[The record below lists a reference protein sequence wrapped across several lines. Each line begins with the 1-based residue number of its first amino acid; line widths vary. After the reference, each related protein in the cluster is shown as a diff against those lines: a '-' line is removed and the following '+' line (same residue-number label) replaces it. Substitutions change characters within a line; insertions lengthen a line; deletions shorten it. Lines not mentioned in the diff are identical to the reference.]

1 LPLTIEQP
9 TFLADP
15 SHRKRVFARAVYN
28 LAAAP
33 KKTSKV
39 TKGLAGHLK
48 YCYGACIKRN
58 RHLPKEELSRK
69 VYNVLDHICNIH
81 ENCDVAWCY
90 DLKARERN
98 QVYVPPADHRIDKNT
113 DHESYLQLKNIFDQY
128 ASVEMMAY
136 CNHFFDT
143 QTNESLN
150 ESIANVA
157 PKNVCYSNSVS
168 LFSRVALVIGCHN
181 LGYSRFFHDV
191 FDEIGM
197 SWTSTM
203 SGYLNKRDKKKE
215 KRKVYQQKFEVKLRR
230 SQQQKKSREEVYK
243 ERVDKSYGPGVAL
256 TSVPTKKRKAQ
267 TETDKTKRSCKC
279 GSTTHQ
285 RTTHKDCPLKHGPQ
299 LITPLPNMPPTTS
312 QAAAPPP
319 QTPWLSNPPPT
330 TYQAAAPPPQTPWH
344 TSTSATTTA
353 AQNAMDVQPAA
364 KY

>member
-98 QVYVPPADHRIDKNT
+98 QVYVPPADQRIDKNT

-150 ESIANVA
+150 E
-157 PKNVCYSNSVS
+157 
-168 LFSRVALVIGCHN
+168 
-181 LGYSRFFHDV
+181 
-191 FDEIGM
+191 
-197 SWTSTM
+197 
-203 SGYLNKRDKKKE
+203 
-215 KRKVYQQKFEVKLRR
+215 
-230 SQQQKKSREEVYK
+230 
-243 ERVDKSYGPGVAL
+243 
-256 TSVPTKKRKAQ
+256 
-267 TETDKTKRSCKC
+267 
-279 GSTTHQ
+279 
-285 RTTHKDCPLKHGPQ
+285 
-299 LITPLPNMPPTTS
+299 
-312 QAAAPPP
+312 
-319 QTPWLSNPPPT
+319 
-330 TYQAAAPPPQTPWH
+330 
-344 TSTSATTTA
+344 
-353 AQNAMDVQPAA
+353 
-364 KY
+364 